1 MDLIEIFKAGA
12 HTDSSGDT
20 REWTAKDLEEIA
32 SLYDPAKHEAPI
44 VIGHPEHDSP
54 AYGWVE
60 SLKVE
65 GGKLLAK
72 VKDVADEF
80 KDWVG
85 RGLYKKISI
94 ALYPDLSLR
103 HVGFLG
109 AMPPAVKGLKQA
121 MFSEKPAWEIE
132 TDLGTLPNFSHG
144 MNSNDKNWEVS
155 PEVSIAAAPVPKDSE
170 RESNKG
176 GIKMTVKEWFEKM
189 KGLFAEAE
197 KELSP
202 TPISLIGAPLT
213 PAPAPPLAA
222 QFSEAEVN
230 AKVEEAKRLAFAEV
244 EKLKKEKAE
253 AEAKVKEIETN
264 ARKAEITAFC
274 EAQCKEG
281 KLTPALRKI
290 IEPVMVMVSNLP
302 EASSTVQFAEGGP
315 AVPAVKAIKDF
326 LTELPKVVTFKEV
339 AGGDGPNSGGSAAE
353 KLSALTKQKMEAKKD
368 LSYGAAFAE
377 VQKENL
383 ELARELLAEVRPSK
397 SS

>member
-213 PAPAPPLAA
+213 PAPPLAA

-244 EKLKKEKAE
+244 ETLKREKAE
-253 AEAKVKEIETN
+253 AEAKVKAKVKEIETK
-264 ARKAEITAFC
+264 ARKDEIHAFC
-274 EAQCKEG
+274 EALAKEG
-281 KLTPALRKI
+281 KLIPAWQKMG
-290 IEPVMVMVSNLP
+290 IEEFLFNLG
-302 EASSTVQFAEGGP
+302 EADVGDGLKPFLFAEGHE
-315 AVPAVKAIKDF
+315 KTRSQWFIDF
-326 LTELPKVVTFKEV
+326 LAEIPKVVTFKEV
-339 AGGDGPNSGGSAAE
+339 AGDGKAQAVPKDFDTAVEAVMAE
-353 KLSALTKQKMEAKKD
+353 KKISRAKAITFCATQYPEIHEEYIAN
-368 LSYGAAFAE
+368 L
-377 VQKENL
+377 KEGGT
-383 ELARELLAEVRPSK
+383 
-397 SS
+397 

>member
-1 MDLIEIFKAGA
+1 
-12 HTDSSGDT
+12 
-20 REWTAKDLEEIA
+20 
-32 SLYDPAKHEAPI
+32 
-44 VIGHPEHDSP
+44 
-54 AYGWVE
+54 
-60 SLKVE
+60 
-65 GGKLLAK
+65 
-72 VKDVADEF
+72 
-80 KDWVG
+80 
-85 RGLYKKISI
+85 
-94 ALYPDLSLR
+94 
-103 HVGFLG
+103 
-109 AMPPAVKGLKQA
+109 
-121 MFSEKPAWEIE
+121 
-132 TDLGTLPNFSHG
+132 
-144 MNSNDKNWEVS
+144 
-155 PEVSIAAAPVPKDSE
+155 
-170 RESNKG
+170 
-176 GIKMTVKEWFEKM
+176 MTVKEWFEKM

-202 TPISLIGAPLT
+202 TPISLIGAP
-213 PAPAPPLAA
+213 PAVT

-368 LSYGAAFAE
+368 LSYGAAFSE
-377 VQKENL
+377 VQKENP
-383 ELARELLAEVRPSK
+383 ELAKELLAEVRPSK